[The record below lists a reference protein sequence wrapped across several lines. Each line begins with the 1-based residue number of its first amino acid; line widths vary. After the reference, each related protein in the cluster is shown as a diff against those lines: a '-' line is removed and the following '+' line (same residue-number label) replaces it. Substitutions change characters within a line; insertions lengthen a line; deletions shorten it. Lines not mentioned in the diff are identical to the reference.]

1 MIKIKIKNWNGVRK
15 LILGLFLSKKGR
27 RRKFFEIYI
36 PRTFTVAEVSDLRK
50 KKGKRKKKWFAIYC
64 QGHSSGERP
73 IKTNDPLESPTLAKS
88 RKKEGRWKSKART
101 RYTRDARNAPCSN
114 RFSTVARS
122 SLTNQTL
129 TSADASR
136 QSNLSRKTLRRGQDD
151 EWSELPRAFLFL
163 EKLPNFVF
171 YCTNLLSIFDQS
183 RINVYTYLIFD

>member
-1 MIKIKIKNWNGVRK
+1 MEWCSKINSRIIFIKEGKKK
-15 LILGLFLSKKGR
+15 EILR
-27 RRKFFEIYI
+27 NIYSTHVHCCRSQW
-36 PRTFTVAEVSDLRK
+36 PSK